1 MTGLQILSK
10 KIDITKLTRED
21 FDTPELKAKYFRANN
36 RSLDR
41 LHLPEMTAEVYNP
54 IAQEEFNNPKMDKAN
69 LHFETA
75 SEYYI
80 KKARLFVLACDLGVK
95 LSALDSSNYIWNE
108 DYYIHSHFLINIDI
122 AEELYREEGTD
133 EREASAYTVYIDRE
147 PKNCSADTALWDTLY
162 RLCFKAI
169 VSRKAMLLGTIDKCL
184 SFLQSVLDYSNGF
197 SENITGIQ
205 RATLEKYCAYY
216 TTLLTDES
224 FKEFSTV
231 NNDVSFFADNEATHK
246 DYVETYRS
254 LLRSLVRCSGEELE
268 NLRDIVSMIEDPYID
283 EILAKD
289 LDPED
294 FLSGGYLEN
303 EDGEFEDSDSEE

>member
-21 FDTPELKAKYFRANN
+21 FDTPELRGKYFRANN

-54 IAQEEFNNPKMDKAN
+54 IAQEEFNNPKMNKAN
-69 LHFETA
+69 LYFETA

-95 LSALDSSNYIWNE
+95 PSILDSSNYIWNE
-108 DYYIHSHFLINIDI
+108 DYYIHSNFLINVDI
-122 AEELYREEGTD
+122 AEELYRENEVD
-133 EREASAYTVYIDRE
+133 EREASAYTVYVKQD
-147 PKNCSADTALWDTLY
+147 PKSCSADTALWDTLY
-162 RLCFKAI
+162 KLCFKAI
-169 VSRKAMLLGTIDKCL
+169 ISRKAMLLGNIDRCL
-184 SFLQSVLDYSNGF
+184 STLQSIVEYTNGF
-197 SENITGIQ
+197 SENITSVQ
-205 RATLEKYCAYY
+205 RATLEKYCAHY
-216 TTLLTDES
+216 TALLTNEE
-224 FKEFSTV
+224 FKLFSSA
-231 NNDVSFFADNEATHK
+231 NNDITLFADNISTHR

-254 LLRSLVRCSGEELE
+254 LLRSLVKCSGEELE
-268 NLRDIVSMIEDPYID
+268 TLRDVVSTVEDPYIE

-294 FLSGGYLEN
+294 FLSGKYLEN
-303 EDGEFEDSDSEE
+303 EDGELEDIGSEE

>member
-21 FDTPELKAKYFRANN
+21 FDTPELRAKYFRANN

-41 LHLPEMTAEVYNP
+41 LHLPVMTAEVYNP

-69 LHFETA
+69 LYFETA

-95 LSALDSSNYIWNE
+95 PSTLDSSNYIWNE
-108 DYYIHSHFLINIDI
+108 DYYIHSNFLINIDI
-122 AEELYREEGTD
+122 AEELYRERGVD
-133 EREASAYTVYIDRE
+133 EREASAYEVYVAQD
-147 PKNCSADTALWDTLY
+147 PKSCSADAALWDTLY

-169 VSRKAMLLGTIDKCL
+169 ISRKAMLLGNVDKCL
-184 SFLQSVLDYSNGF
+184 STLQSMVEYTNGF
-197 SENITGIQ
+197 SENISSVQ
-205 RATLEKYCAYY
+205 RATLEKYCAHY
-216 TTLLTDES
+216 TVLLTNEE
-224 FKEFSTV
+224 FKLFSSA
-231 NNDVSFFADNEATHK
+231 NNDITLFADNKSTHK

-268 NLRDIVSMIEDPYID
+268 TLRDIASTVEDPYIE

-303 EDGEFEDSDSEE
+303 EDG

>member
-21 FDTPELKAKYFRANN
+21 FDTPELRGKYFRANN

-54 IAQEEFNNPKMDKAN
+54 IAEEEFNNPKMDKAN
-69 LHFETA
+69 LKFETA

-95 LSALDSSNYIWNE
+95 PNVLDSSSYIWNE
-108 DYYIHSHFLINIDI
+108 DYYIHSNFLINVDI
-122 AEELYREEGTD
+122 AEELYREEGED
-133 EREASAYTVYIDRE
+133 EREASAYTVYIKQD
-147 PKNCSADTALWDTLY
+147 PKGCAADTTLWNTLY

-169 VSRKAMLLGTIDKCL
+169 TSRKAMLLGNIDKCL
-184 SFLQSVLDYSNGF
+184 NTLQSIVEYTNGF
-197 SENITGIQ
+197 SENVSSVQ

-216 TTLLTDES
+216 TTMLTNEE
-224 FKEFSTV
+224 FKAFSSS
-231 NNDVSFFADNEATHK
+231 NNDISVFADCEANRK
-246 DYVETYRS
+246 DYIETYRS
-254 LLRSLVRCSGEELE
+254 MLRSLVRCSGEELE
-268 NLRDIVSMIEDPYID
+268 NLRDIMSTVEDPYI
-283 EILAKD
+283 EYILAKD

-303 EDGEFEDSDSEE
+303 EDGELEDTGSEE